1 MNQTYG
7 LTGTVDRDRRIGRP
21 QNSPT
26 AGAEMYR
33 RRSGSYGHLGTVL
46 ALTLILAGTASNQ
59 AFAGN
64 GGGAG
69 GRSGTAM
76 TPPATPS
83 APQHLKQYAP
93 VPAPQPAPVSSA
105 SGSSP
110 YGQSAGSSFGTT
122 NGGLYPASGYSSG
135 NPAPIYGPPVPTA
148 QPPAQPYPASAGGSG
163 YPQYAGWGYGGTAGS
178 YYPATT
184 YNSANYAPATAAT
197 ACPMA
202 MYASAPYA
210 GASAAPQA
218 PPLYA
223 PSSYA
228 NSCATVPS
236 YPSYPR

>member
-1 MNQTYG
+1 MKQTYG
-7 LTGTVDRDRRIGRP
+7 LTGTVDRDRKIGRR
-21 QNSPT
+21 QHSPME
-26 AGAEMYR
+26 GAKTYWH
-33 RRSGSYGHLGTVL
+33 RSGSCDLLVTVL
-46 ALTLILAGTASNQ
+46 AAAALLTGTASNQ
-59 AFAGN
+59 VFAGN
-64 GGGAG
+64 SGGAG
-69 GRSGTAM
+69 GRSGTVM
-76 TPPATPS
+76 TPPATSP
-83 APQHLKQYAP
+83 APQRLREYAP

-122 NGGLYPASGYSSG
+122 NGGLYPASGYGSS
-135 NPAPIYGPPVPTA
+135 NPVPIYGPPVPTA

-163 YPQYAGWGYGGTAGS
+163 YTQSAGWGYG

-184 YNSANYAPATAAT
+184 YNSADYAPASSAAT

-236 YPSYPR
+236 YRSYPR